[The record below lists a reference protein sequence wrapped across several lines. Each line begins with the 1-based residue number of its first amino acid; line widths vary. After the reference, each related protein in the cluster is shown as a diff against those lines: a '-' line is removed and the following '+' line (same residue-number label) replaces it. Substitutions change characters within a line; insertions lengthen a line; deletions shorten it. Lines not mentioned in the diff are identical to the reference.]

1 VISLPDR
8 KQPDFDLVFGWPDF
22 AGPEP
27 AVSRVNFL
35 SAELG
40 RKFSLFAMSI

>member
-1 VISLPDR
+1 MISLPDR
-8 KQPDFDLVFGWPDF
+8 KQPDFDFVSGKPDF

-27 AVSRVNFL
+27 GVSMVNFL
-35 SAELG
+35 SAGLS